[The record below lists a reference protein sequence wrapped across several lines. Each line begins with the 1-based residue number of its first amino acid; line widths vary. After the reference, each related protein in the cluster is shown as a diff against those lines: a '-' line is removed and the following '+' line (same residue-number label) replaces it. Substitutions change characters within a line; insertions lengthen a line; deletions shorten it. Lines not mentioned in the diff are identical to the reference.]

1 MLSLSEVNFLGQ
13 ILNETWGQSTRA
25 NFRTPTMSIRTSLQ
39 GDNLSCT
46 YTTVVH
52 LASERNLRDQVKVF
66 EEESAKLTNDYIKE
80 IKKEFKEAAGR
91 ALKIKEMSSS
101 DNIELITS
109 SPYTPRKTAYYR
121 RYTNFQVE

>member
-1 MLSLSEVNFLGQ
+1 
-13 ILNETWGQSTRA
+13 
-25 NFRTPTMSIRTSLQ
+25 MSIRTSLQ

-46 YTTVVH
+46 YTTIVH
-52 LASERNLRDQVKVF
+52 LASERNLRDQVRVF

-91 ALKIKEMSSS
+91 ALKVKEINSN

>member
-13 ILNETWGQSTRA
+13 ILNETWGQSTRGD
-25 NFRTPTMSIRTSLQ
+25 FRSPTMSIRTSLQ

-52 LASERNLRDQVKVF
+52 LASERNLRDQVRVF

-91 ALKIKEMSSS
+91 ALKIKELSSN

>member
-13 ILNETWGQSTRA
+13 ILNETWGQSTRSD
-25 NFRTPTMSIRTSLQ
+25 FRTPTMSIRTSLQ

-46 YTTVVH
+46 YTTIVH
-52 LASERNLRDQVKVF
+52 LASERNLRDQVRVF

-91 ALKIKEMSSS
+91 ALKVKEINSN